1 MIRFKEFQE
10 GNKEQYNAFF
20 DKKLKKYGVSSPDE
34 LKGAD
39 KKKFYD
45 EIDAEWESDD
55 EEDGEKEKNEW
66 KQAGE
71 KNRRCA
77 GGDGRRT
84 RNKVVK
90 SEEGCEDDEEE
101 EMEEAVGYNSK
112 QIEKACKKVGM
123 SPAEV
128 GDFFSALDGK

>member
-1 MIRFKEFQE
+1 MKTFKEFQE

-20 DKKLKKYGVSSPDE
+20 NKKLKKYGVSSPEE

-45 EIDAEWESDD
+45 EIDAEWESDA

-66 KQAGE
+66 KQSGE
-71 KNRRCA
+71 KNRRCS

-84 RNKVVK
+84 KNKVAKEKAV
-90 SEEGCEDDEEE
+90 EACDDEEE
-101 EMEEAVGYNSK
+101 EYKENV
-112 QIEKACKKVGM
+112 EKVKR
-123 SPAEV
+123 
-128 GDFFSALDGK
+128 ALDKGK